1 MHPYQVFHSFHV
13 LRLMVIMININLGVI
28 WRAEVYCE
36 IESQFY

>member
-1 MHPYQVFHSFHV
+1 MHPYQVFHSLHV
-13 LRLMVIMININLGVI
+13 LRLMAIMININLGVI